1 MLIALDA
8 HYMSRMNLKLM
19 KIVKFSLVGKKN
31 PTAFLL
37 KKKKPLCY
45 RDGFSHLYLAM

>member
-19 KIVKFSLVGKKN
+19 KIVKFSLVAKKN

-37 KKKKPLCY
+37 KKKSPCVIGMDFLIY
-45 RDGFSHLYLAM
+45 I